1 MRTQI
6 PLRVHWVRH
15 GKIASH
21 QGDVPLTEDG
31 REQAEAVGRQLGK
44 EVSHDKSG
52 THDKSGCYGEDIFF
66 LYAPT
71 RRTRETAVAI
81 RRGMEAELGDA
92 DVQWGQRWHL
102 FAPAEHWALR
112 NPDLYVGGNRVE
124 MVSSAQAMAEQ
135 TASYGIDA
143 ERLLKIPFLRGFWEA
158 SDRIGY
164 WVNHPDPPGEDADAV
179 ARRVLTFATSLLDLP
194 GVQPRRYICVTHSP
208 IMRAFIRRYLT
219 GQDPGEPGYGESIDM
234 LFAES
239 GPLTLRFRDVSVT
252 RP

>member
-1 MRTQI
+1 MKTQALLQI
-6 PLRVHWVRH
+6 HWVRH

-21 QGDVPLTEDG
+21 QGDVPVTEDG
-31 REQAEAVGRQLGK
+31 LKQAEAVGRELGK
-44 EVSHDKSG
+44 AIRSD
-52 THDKSGCYGEDIFF
+52 EDIFF

-81 RRGMEAELGDA
+81 RRGMEAGLGNA
-92 DVQWGQRWHL
+92 NVKRVSL
-102 FAPAEHWALR
+102 FAPLEHWALR

-143 ERLLKIPFLRGFWEA
+143 ERLLKIPFLREFWEA
-158 SDRIGY
+158 PDRIGY
-164 WVNHPDPPGEDADAV
+164 WVNHADPPGEDAETV
-179 ARRVLTFATSLLDLP
+179 ARRGLTFASSLLDLP
-194 GVQPRRYICVTHSP
+194 RMHPRRYICVTHSP
-208 IMRAFIRRYLT
+208 VMRAFLRRYLL
-219 GQDPGEPGYGESIDM
+219 GQDPGEPGYSESIDM

-239 GPLTLRFRDVSVT
+239 GSLTLGFREVSIT

>member
-1 MRTQI
+1 MRTQA
-6 PLRVHWVRH
+6 PLWVQWVRH

-21 QGDVPLTEDG
+21 QGDVPLTAEG
-31 REQAEAVGRQLGK
+31 LEQAEAMGRQLGK
-44 EVSHDKSG
+44 EVSSD
-52 THDKSGCYGEDIFF
+52 EDIFF

-81 RRGMEAELGDA
+81 HRGMEAGLGNA
-92 DVQWGQRWHL
+92 HVQRGQQWHL
-102 FAPAEHWALR
+102 FAPAEHWAVR

-124 MVSSAQAMAEQ
+124 LVSSAQAMAEQ
-135 TASYGIDA
+135 TGSSGIDA

-158 SDRIGY
+158 PDRIGY

-194 GVQPRRYICVTHSP
+194 RVQPRRYICVTHSP
-208 IMRAFIRRYLT
+208 VMRAFLRRYLLQ
-219 GQDPGEPGYGESIDM
+219 QDPGEPGYGEPIDM

-239 GPLTLRFRDVSVT
+239 GSLTLRFRNVSVT
-252 RP
+252 RS